1 MALPHGDI
9 VESHPFPTDLAF
21 PTIRV
26 IVQAMWRC
34 ALGLWDG
41 CRRIM
46 SSHVRLSDPLPRVVA
61 LMWQIQTHDTQPKI
75 NNKKANQCPQK
86 CGYYYAGLA
95 KKKTAPRKKHCA
107 VAAGCSA
114 STSQGLQKVW
124 RLFSCF
130 SLLSTINHDTNK
142 KKNHFFFI
150 LWLYYRTGHQGSGG

>member
-1 MALPHGDI
+1 MVLPHGDI

-21 PTIRV
+21 PTIQV
-26 IVQAMWRC
+26 TVQVTWRC
-34 ALGLWDG
+34 ALGLYDS

-75 NNKKANQCPQK
+75 NNKKSQPMPTEVW
-86 CGYYYAGLA
+86 LLLRRSS
-95 KKKTAPRKKHCA
+95 KKTAPRKKHSA

-114 STSQGLQKVW
+114 STLPGLQKVW

-142 KKNHFFFI
+142 KNKHFFYSVTV
-150 LWLYYRTGHQGSGG
+150 L